1 MFIQTKKSLL
11 IICSL
16 IFMPF
21 LISCDDDERA
31 RVIETFLN
39 PPEISSSD
47 GVLETTFTIEFADGV
62 LMEGDVVLDT
72 FNSRMINGTYTPPVL
87 RFNRGDTL
95 NITIQNNIDQMY
107 QNHTHGM
114 NVTPISPGDD
124 IFNMIM
130 PTGFFNY
137 QIPIPEDHPQGLF
150 YYHAHT
156 FKLGEFQVMSGMSG
170 AMIVEGILDPFA
182 ELQGIDEKIMYLKD
196 IQLNVNGEVPMDIDS
211 NLPTNR
217 LVNGIINP
225 VLFCN
230 PGETQFWRILNIGA
244 DIYYNLELEDHTL
257 YIIGRDGNRTTEIIP
272 INSVQ
277 RPIDFELLGIS
288 SRWDVI
294 VQCGEP
300 GEYRL
305 KTNFINMGPQ
315 GDMYPEETLLTLV
328 VQGDEVEQIDL
339 PENFPEVENLC
350 DIVPDMERE
359 IIFSESD
366 DGNSFFINGVQFDP
380 QVINTEVE
388 VGTVE
393 RWTVKNSSMENHLFH
408 IHQTDFV
415 VCSINGE
422 EQPFT
427 GKQDT
432 VNLPFRE
439 NDEDPDTEVV
449 IAIDFRNP
457 VICGNFVYHCHIMN
471 HEDNG
476 MMARIKADGDL
487 CPTIPPVTATD

>member
-1 MFIQTKKSLL
+1 MYKTVQNYLFITFLL
-11 IICSL
+11 L
-16 IFMPF
+16 FPF
-21 LISCDDDERA
+21 LIATCDDNGKEQI
-31 RVIETFLN
+31 IETFLN
-39 PPEISSSD
+39 PPEISSQN
-47 GVLETTFTIEFADGV
+47 GVLDTTFTLEFADGEIA
-62 LMEGDVVLDT
+62 EGSFVFDT

-87 RFNRGDTL
+87 RISRGDTL
-95 NITIQNNIDQMY
+95 DVTIQNNIDMMY
-107 QNHTHGM
+107 QNHTHGL

-137 QIPIPEDHPQGLF
+137 QIPIPDNHPQGLF
-150 YYHAHT
+150 YYHSHT
-156 FKLGEFQVMSGMSG
+156 FGLGEFQVMSGMSG
-170 AMIVEGILDPFA
+170 GMIVEGILDPFPQ
-182 ELQGIDEKIMYLKD
+182 LQGVEEKIMYLKD
-196 IQLNVNGEVPMDIDS
+196 IQLNANGEVPMDIDS
-211 NLPTNR
+211 GMETNR
-217 LVNGIINP
+217 LVNGMVNP
-225 VLFCN
+225 VLFCS

-244 DIYYNLELEDHTL
+244 DIYYNLELEDHTM
-257 YIIGRDGNRTTEIIP
+257 YILGRDGNRTTELIP
-272 INSVQ
+272 INGVQ
-277 RPIDFELLGIS
+277 RPEDFELLGIS
-288 SRWDVI
+288 SRWDLL

-300 GEYRL
+300 GEYSL

-328 VQGDEVEQIDL
+328 VQGDEVQQIDL
-339 PENFPEVENLC
+339 PEMFPEVENLC
-350 DIVPDMERE
+350 DIEPDEERE
-359 IIFSESD
+359 IIFSETE
-366 DGNSFFINGVQFDP
+366 DGNTFFINGNMFDP
-380 QVINTEVE
+380 KVINTEVE

-393 RWTVKNSSMENHLFH
+393 RWVLKNNSMENHLFH

-432 VNLPFRE
+432 VNMPFRTS
-439 NDEDPDTEVV
+439 DDVPDTEVV
-449 IAIDFRNP
+449 VAIDFRDP

-487 CPTIPPVTATD
+487 CPEIPPVTD

>member
-1 MFIQTKKSLL
+1 MFKKTRTTLL
-11 IICSL
+11 TL
-16 IFMPF
+16 ILLTFTLF
-21 LISCDDDERA
+21 LITCNDDEKEKI
-31 RVIETFLN
+31 IETFLN

-47 GVLETTFTIEFADGV
+47 GVLSTTFTLEFADENI
-62 LMEGDVVLDT
+62 MEGTLLLDM

-87 RFNRGDTL
+87 RINQGDVL
-95 NITIQNNIDQMY
+95 DVTIQNNIDQMY

-137 QIPIPEDHPQGLF
+137 QIPIPDDHPQGLF
-150 YYHAHT
+150 YYHSHT

-170 AMIVEGILDPFA
+170 GMIVEGILDPFPQ
-182 ELQGIDEKIMYLKD
+182 LQGIEEKIMYLKD
-196 IQLNVNGEVPMDIDS
+196 IQLNSNGEVPMDIDS
-211 NLPTNR
+211 NLPTTR
-217 LVNGIINP
+217 LINGMVNP
-225 VLFCN
+225 VLFCS

-244 DIYYNLELEDHTL
+244 DIYYNLELENHTM
-257 YIIGRDGNRTTEIIP
+257 YILGRDGNRTTELIP
-272 INSVQ
+272 INGVE
-277 RPIDFELLGIS
+277 RPEDYELIGIS
-288 SRWDVI
+288 SRWDVL

-300 GEYRL
+300 GEYKL

-339 PENFPEVENLC
+339 PEMFPEVENLC
-350 DIVPDMERE
+350 DIEPDNERV

-366 DGNSFFINGVQFDP
+366 DGDFFINGSKFDP
-380 QVINTEVE
+380 KIINTEVE

-393 RWTVKNSSMENHLFH
+393 KWFILNSSLENHQFH

-432 VNLPFRE
+432 VNLPFRTS
-439 NDEDPDTEVV
+439 DEVPDTEVV
-449 IAIDFRNP
+449 VAIDFRDP

-476 MMARIKADGDL
+476 MMARIKADGEL
-487 CPTIPPVTATD
+487 CPVIPPVTD